1 MTMLS
6 KNTCKKCSG
15 DMYLN
20 ADKDLSCFTCGAT
33 VVLTVRRASDI
44 KGIRKPVEK
53 LIEKWRMENN
63 GVQRRKG
70 RPRKFL

>member
-1 MTMLS
+1 
-6 KNTCKKCSG
+6 
-15 DMYLN
+15 MYIN
-20 ADKDLSCFTCGAT
+20 ADKDLSCFTCGSI

-44 KGIRKPVEK
+44 KGIRKP
-53 LIEKWRMENN
+53 IENKETKWRMEND

>member
-1 MTMLS
+1 
-6 KNTCKKCSG
+6 
-15 DMYLN
+15 MYIN
-20 ADKDLSCFTCGAT
+20 ADKDLSCFTCGSF

-44 KGIRKPVEK
+44 QGIRKPVEK

-63 GVQRRKG
+63 GVQRKKG